1 MQGTELLSC
10 VRRWDA
16 GIPRSGELLT
26 ECSAIMRSVQ
36 ITARQGDFRWGRRER
51 VGCWFPSWPLL
62 LSTRA
67 AAKGTLGSRARSR
80 SISMLIAECYASID
94 GETWETERRDD
105 GNGNPPDGWPQNI
118 EGHLERLD
126 DKTAVFTSAQI
137 PIQLVFHPAPD
148 AVWTCA

>member
-1 MQGTELLSC
+1 MALAALNACGSE
-10 VRRWDA
+10 RDA
-16 GIPRSGELLT
+16 GKPRAIPFKLDAHCG
-26 ECSAIMRSVQ
+26 VQ
-36 ITARQGDFRWGRRER
+36 
-51 VGCWFPSWPLL
+51 
-62 LSTRA
+62 
-67 AAKGTLGSRARSR
+67 
-80 SISMLIAECYASID
+80 YASID

-105 GNGNPPDGWPQNI
+105 GNGNPPEGWPQNI